1 MAERNGIPVRS
12 KNGSRRGFYITG
24 ATLLAIVLL
33 VIVLIGRRGTP
44 TVRTE
49 RATRSDVVVSISTN
63 GKVEPVNDFQAH
75 APIATTIRKIYVKT
89 GDRVK
94 KGALLLTLDDA
105 GVRAD
110 AARALALVRGADAE
124 QSALTAGGTKEE
136 VLTRQ
141 SELVKAQTDR
151 DASARNLDALRRL
164 AQRGAASPAEVQAA
178 ENQMKVAEAAVRLL
192 QQKATER
199 YSPQDAGR
207 VQAQAEQARAAYRAA
222 QATLAETNV
231 RAGTDGIV
239 YILPLREGAF
249 VNPGDLLVGV
259 ANLEVVQVRAF
270 IDEPDVGR
278 IARNENARI
287 SWDALP
293 GRAWT
298 GVITSV
304 PTTVVQRGTRT
315 VGEILCQVPNADLKL
330 LPNINVTVSITTAEA
345 RNVLTVPREA
355 VRQDTTKYVYEV
367 VKDKLQRRNV
377 QTGLSNLTRTE
388 IASGLRDDS
397 VVAISSYGMQPL
409 RNGMRIKLQRP

>member
-1 MAERNGIPVRS
+1 MAERNGIPVRM
-12 KNGSRRGFYITG
+12 KNGSRRSFYITG

-49 RATRSDVVVSISTN
+49 RVTRGDVVVSISTN
-63 GKVEPVNDFQAH
+63 GKVEPVHDFQAH
-75 APIATTIRKIYVKT
+75 APIATTIKRIYVKT

-94 KGALLLTLDDA
+94 KGTLLLTLDDA
-105 GVRAD
+105 SVRAD
-110 AARALALVRGADAE
+110 AARALALVRSAAVE
-124 QSALTAGGTKEE
+124 ESALSSGGTREE

-141 SELVKAQTDR
+141 SELVKAQTER
-151 DASARNLDALRRL
+151 DSSARNLDALRRL
-164 AQRGAASPAEVQAA
+164 AERGAASPAEVQAA
-178 ENQMKVAEAAVRLL
+178 ENQFKVADAAVHLL

-199 YSPQDAGR
+199 YSPQDVGR

-231 RAGTDGIV
+231 RAGADGIV

-259 ANLEVVQVRAF
+259 ANLDVVQVRAF

-278 IARNENARI
+278 IARNESAQI

-293 GRAWT
+293 GRTWT
-298 GVITSV
+298 GVITTV

-315 VGEILCQVPNADLKL
+315 VGEILCQVPNSDLKL
-330 LPNINVTVSITTAEA
+330 LPNINVTVSVTTAEA

-388 IASGLRDDS
+388 ITSGLRDDS

-409 RNGMRIKLQRP
+409 RDGMRIKLQRP